1 MLDHG
6 LFLPLCPE
14 DLTAVVGIE
23 TRSFEQPWQRQT
35 IAGEM
40 ASPEARAYVMR
51 FQDQAF
57 RSTVAAYIFLRILL
71 DEVHIMKVAVAPECR
86 RAGLAHRLTAKALSE
101 ARREGCRRA
110 ILEVR
115 VSNTAAIRLYDRLGF
130 ETIGTRKRYYGPSGE
145 DALVLAK
152 NL

>member
-14 DLTAVVGIE
+14 DLTAVAGIE
-23 TRSFEQPWQRQT
+23 TRSFEQPWQRQM

-40 ASPEARAYVMR
+40 ASPESRAYVMR

-57 RSTVAAYIFLRILL
+57 RPAVAAYIFLRILL

-86 RAGLAHRLTAKALSE
+86 RVGLAHRLTAKALSE